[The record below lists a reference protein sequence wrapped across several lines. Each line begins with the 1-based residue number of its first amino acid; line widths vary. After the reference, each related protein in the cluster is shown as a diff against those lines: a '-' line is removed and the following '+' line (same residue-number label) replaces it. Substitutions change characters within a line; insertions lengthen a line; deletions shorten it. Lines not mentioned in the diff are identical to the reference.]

1 MGEHHDEQLATEPD
15 DPKLDDIAKLMV
27 GTVLFVVFSMIGVRV
42 WLNDVVDTTRAT
54 PITTEQ

>member
-1 MGEHHDEQLATEPD
+1 MGDSHDEQLATEPD

-42 WLNDVVDTTRAT
+42 WLNDVVDTARDT
-54 PITTEQ
+54 PVTTQR